1 MRLLM
6 FASAAATLAL
16 APVLATTPAHAQNS
30 DVLGQVQRFL
40 GGNNN
45 SNDSQ
50 NAYEQGR
57 RDQRREEQARRDR
70 WRAEHGQA
78 DGRYG
83 QNRRYDN
90 PRSRNYDSDAYNSG
104 SDSNRY

>member
-1 MRLLM
+1 MRKLM
-6 FASAAATLAL
+6 FASAVAAL
-16 APVLATTPAHAQNS
+16 AITPILAVTPAQAESS

-45 SNDSQ
+45 SNDAQ

-70 WRAEHGQA
+70 WRAEHAQNY
-78 DGRYG
+78 DRYG
-83 QNRRYDN
+83 QNRGYDYQH
-90 PRSRNYDSDAYNSG
+90 SRNYDSGAYNGGYSN
-104 SDSNRY
+104 NRY

>member
-1 MRLLM
+1 MRLLIL
-6 FASAAATLAL
+6 ASSAAALAL
-16 APVLATTPAHAQNS
+16 APILATTPAQAQNS

-45 SNDSQ
+45 SNDAQ

-70 WRAEHGQA
+70 WRAEHGQNY
-78 DGRYG
+78 GQYG
-83 QNRRYDN
+83 QNRGYDYQ
-90 PRSRNYDSDAYNSG
+90 RSRNYDSDAYNNG
-104 SDSNRY
+104 YNYNQH

>member
-6 FASAAATLAL
+6 LASTAAAVAL
-16 APVLATTPAHAQNS
+16 APVLVTTPAHAQNS

-45 SNDSQ
+45 STDAR

-57 RDQRREEQARRDR
+57 QDQRRQEQARRDH
-70 WRAEHGQA
+70 WRAEHEQ
-78 DGRYG
+78 YG
-83 QNRRYDN
+83 QNRGHDYQH
-90 PRSRNYDSDAYNSG
+90 SRNYDSDAYNNG
-104 SDSNRY
+104 YNYNRY